1 MLWTLMLFLL
11 CGISVNDLEEADE
24 ENTLLRSLKFS
35 SNRLEKDKYFTYA
48 EVEYTE
54 SKPEEVICNFSIS
67 CALSFRTNSVR
78 YERTIQDQI
87 GVDYV
92 HDVRRLRKPEFD
104 CFQMRKFDSGFAS
117 SNFIDV
123 SKKRPNPRENIRPPS
138 IVDPYYFIANTISL
152 ENYSPDRCH
161 ESRVDELELPKIDNL
176 VATFRD
182 NKSQN
187 IFSRFFFENAQTA
200 IEVEF
205 GENAGKMPVR
215 FSVIS
220 GITADKLTSSK
231 PLNTKV
237 LLNST
242 RHIQW
247 KEFPQDLWL
256 PVEIDGSYV
265 QRDFN
270 SNQVVRE
277 HEYRVI
283 FKTWKTGEEVPDEL
297 FTFEDLQKS
306 EIGESVVNSLRKK
319 IE

>member
-1 MLWTLMLFLL
+1 M
-11 CGISVNDLEEADE
+11 
-24 ENTLLRSLKFS
+24 
-35 SNRLEKDKYFTYA
+35 
-48 EVEYTE
+48 
-54 SKPEEVICNFSIS
+54 
-67 CALSFRTNSVR
+67 
-78 YERTIQDQI
+78 
-87 GVDYV
+87 
-92 HDVRRLRKPEFD
+92 
-104 CFQMRKFDSGFAS
+104 
-117 SNFIDV
+117 
-123 SKKRPNPRENIRPPS
+123 
-138 IVDPYYFIANTISL
+138 
-152 ENYSPDRCH
+152 
-161 ESRVDELELPKIDNL
+161 
-176 VATFRD
+176 
-182 NKSQN
+182 
-187 IFSRFFFENAQTA
+187 
-200 IEVEF
+200 EF